1 MPMNTPKSIANAP
14 RTEGGAWDAPRTE
27 GGAWDAPPPVDTPA
41 VAPHVPAPLTPER
54 PDDGADDR
62 TTAALGDL
70 MPTPGD

>member
-1 MPMNTPKSIANAP
+1 MPMNTPKSIANSP
-14 RTEGGAWDAPRTE
+14 RTEE
-27 GGAWDAPPPVDTPA
+27 GAWDAPPPVDTPA
-41 VAPHVPAPLTPER
+41 VAPAVAPPVPAPLTPER